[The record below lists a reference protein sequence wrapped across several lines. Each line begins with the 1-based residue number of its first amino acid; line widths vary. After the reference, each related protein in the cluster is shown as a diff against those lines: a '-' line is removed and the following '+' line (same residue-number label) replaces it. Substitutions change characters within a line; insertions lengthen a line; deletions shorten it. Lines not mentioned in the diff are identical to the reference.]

1 MQVSV
6 AVYTFISSIFVIF
19 VLWGTKNLGLL
30 GLLSSFAVGLITYS
44 FTDSLEISVAA
55 IILGGIL
62 INFLYPYIQHRW
74 VESYHNYTAQDVI
87 DIKNNAIAKFKA
99 SNAPGLAPQINEGF
113 QTEPTTARGSVAGRA
128 GMVAPG
134 ATMTKAA
141 PGATMTT
148 AAPGAAMA
156 APGAAMAA
164 PGAPMGGTGATMAAP
179 GAAMAAPGAAMAAP
193 GGAAMAGG
201 QAVMIP
207 NMNSS
212 GATAIQTAP
221 RAAPVDMSTVQA
233 SSVGGSEPAP
243 LQNAPA
249 AAAQNTVNASGSPTA
264 PTSGLNSMPT
274 GTSVQDVT
282 APNSTTDNTGQQ
294 TEVAAFKN
302 PSTSGLFKLGELP
315 SSAANGP
322 HIDAGTTIMRALGAL
337 NSDQISSLTA
347 DTRQLL
353 DTQKSLMNM
362 LTTMKP
368 MLSDGQNLL
377 ASFTNMFGKQ

>member
-87 DIKNNAIAKFKA
+87 DIKNNAIAKFNA

-113 QTEPTTARGSVAGRA
+113 QTEPKT
-128 GMVAPG
+128 APG
-134 ATMTKAA
+134 PA
-141 PGATMTT
+141 
-148 AAPGAAMA
+148 
-156 APGAAMAA
+156 
-164 PGAPMGGTGATMAAP
+164 GGTGATMTSA
-179 GAAMAAPGAAMAAP
+179 GTG
-193 GGAAMAGG
+193 GGATTAGTGDADAGTGG

-212 GATAIQTAP
+212 GATAVQTAP
-221 RAAPVDMSTVQA
+221 KAAPVDMSNVQA

-243 LQNAPA
+243 LQNAP

-264 PTSGLNSMPT
+264 PTSGLNSIPT
-274 GTSVQDVT
+274 GTPVQDAT
-282 APNSTTDNTGQQ
+282 APKPTTDNIGQQ